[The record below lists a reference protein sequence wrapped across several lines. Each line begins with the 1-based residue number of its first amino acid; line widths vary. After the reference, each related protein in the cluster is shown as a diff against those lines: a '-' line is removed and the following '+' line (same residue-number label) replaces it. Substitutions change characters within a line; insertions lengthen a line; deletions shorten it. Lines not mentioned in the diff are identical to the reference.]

1 MNSGKKEINDY
12 KKFTIQIL
20 LFTAVLL
27 VYCAASM
34 TLFGRQMRYKAEKS
48 FLQSVRASSSG
59 LESEIGGKLYP
70 VRASLHTATG
80 FISSDGANV
89 PPEHYVDFLSKMN
102 SNMATECIFVF
113 DTEGNITFQDGTTG
127 KANDLPWF
135 SEVLKGKEVVD
146 AYYVSLNNVSGE
158 KFVISCPIW
167 GRGKVTGAITAVM
180 PVSIFT
186 EAATHNRMEWNAGY
200 ILINR
205 TGKILTVA
213 GLSALSP
220 ETVIFDSDSFS
231 FKENMT
237 EEAFFNEMEGGK
249 SGEFYCTAGSKDYY
263 VRYEP
268 LKGDR
273 WYLLSLVA
281 EVDRNFQ
288 INGMVNI
295 VEEQGM
301 GFVIA
306 FLIFVFLVVRAFLTE
321 LKSDSRSM
329 SKLQNDAEKD
339 LLTGV
344 YNKLSTEKYIREYME
359 KDGNSGLFYIIDL
372 DDFKKIN
379 DNYGHAFGDEV
390 LKTVGKRLITE
401 FRATDIV
408 GRLGGDE
415 FCVFLKDLTNE
426 EEKNVQIKRM
436 ATVFKDIYAG
446 EHVKYNPT
454 ASIGGAEFP
463 KYGRTF
469 EEIYRA
475 ADSALYDVKR
485 NGKNGIKIYERND
498 AANDGNG

>member
-1 MNSGKKEINDY
+1 MNPGKREISNY
-12 KKFTIQIL
+12 KRLTIQIV
-20 LFTAVLL
+20 LFTIALL
-27 VYCAASM
+27 VYCAVS
-34 TLFGRQMRYKAEKS
+34 TNLFGKQVRAKAEKS
-48 FLQSVRASSSG
+48 FLQSVKASFSG
-59 LESEIGGKLYP
+59 LENEIGAKLYP
-70 VRASLHTATG
+70 VRASLHTAAG

-102 SNMATECIFVF
+102 SNMATDCIFVF
-113 DTEGNITFQDGTTG
+113 DTEGNITFHDGTTG

-135 SEVLKGKEVVD
+135 DEVLQGREVVD
-146 AYYVSLNNVSGE
+146 AYYVSLNNIAGE
-158 KFVISCPIW
+158 KFVISCPIL
-167 GRGKVTGAITAVM
+167 GKGKVTGAITAIM
-180 PVSIFT
+180 PVSLFA
-186 EAATHNRMEWNAGY
+186 EAASHNRMEWNAGY

-205 TGKILTVA
+205 VGKVLAITGISVLSQDKVMFDNDAFKFKGNTTV
-213 GLSALSP
+213 
-220 ETVIFDSDSFS
+220 ESF
-231 FKENMT
+231 T
-237 EEAFFNEMEGGK
+237 NEMEGGK
-249 SGEFYCTAGSKDYY
+249 SGEFYCTIGSKDYY

-281 EVDRNFQ
+281 EEHRNTQ
-288 INGMVNI
+288 INSLVNI

-359 KDGNSGLFYIIDL
+359 KGGSSGLFYIIDL

-401 FRATDIV
+401 FRATDII

-415 FCVFLKDLTNE
+415 FCVFLKDLANE
-426 EEKNVQIKRM
+426 EEKNVQIERM
-436 ATVFKDIYAG
+436 AKVFKDIYAG

-463 KYGRTF
+463 KYGKTF

-485 NGKNGIKIYERND
+485 NGKNGIKIYERN
-498 AANDGNG
+498 G

>member
-1 MNSGKKEINDY
+1 MNSGKKEINNY
-12 KKFTIQIL
+12 KRLTIQIV
-20 LFTAVLL
+20 LFTVALL
-27 VYCAASM
+27 VYCAVS
-34 TLFGRQMRYKAEKS
+34 TSLFGKQVRAKAEKS
-48 FLQSVRASSSG
+48 FLQSVKASSSG
-59 LESEIGGKLYP
+59 LENEIGGKLYP
-70 VRASLHTATG
+70 VRASLHTAAG

-102 SNMATECIFVF
+102 SNMATDCIFVF
-113 DTEGNITFQDGTTG
+113 DTDGNITFHDGTTG
-127 KANDLPWF
+127 QANDLPWF
-135 SEVLKGKEVVD
+135 NEVLQGREVVD
-146 AYYVSLNNVSGE
+146 AYYVSLNNIAGE

-167 GRGKVTGAITAVM
+167 GKGKVTGAITAIM
-180 PVSIFT
+180 PVSLFT
-186 EAATHNRMEWNAGY
+186 EAASHNRMEWNAGY

-205 TGKILTVA
+205 VGKVLALTGISVLSQDKAMFDNDAFKFKGNTTV
-213 GLSALSP
+213 
-220 ETVIFDSDSFS
+220 ESFT
-231 FKENMT
+231 KEI
-237 EEAFFNEMEGGK
+237 EGGK
-249 SGEFYCTAGSKDYY
+249 SGEFYCTIGSKDYY

-281 EVDRNFQ
+281 EEHRNTQ
-288 INGMVNI
+288 INSLVNI

-359 KDGNSGLFYIIDL
+359 KGGSSGLFYIIDL

-401 FRATDIV
+401 FRATDII

-415 FCVFLKDLTNE
+415 FCVFLKDLANE
-426 EEKNVQIKRM
+426 EEKNVQIERM
-436 ATVFKDIYAG
+436 AKVFKDIYAG

-463 KYGRTF
+463 KYGKTF

-485 NGKNGIKIYERND
+485 NGKNGIKIYERN
-498 AANDGNG
+498 G

>member
-1 MNSGKKEINDY
+1 MNPGKREISNY
-12 KKFTIQIL
+12 KRLTIQIV
-20 LFTAVLL
+20 LFTIALL
-27 VYCAASM
+27 VYCAVS
-34 TLFGRQMRYKAEKS
+34 TNLFGKQVRAKAEKS
-48 FLQSVRASSSG
+48 FLQSVKASYSG
-59 LESEIGGKLYP
+59 LENEIGAKLYP
-70 VRASLHTATG
+70 VRASLHTAAG

-102 SNMATECIFVF
+102 SNMATDCIFVF
-113 DTEGNITFQDGTTG
+113 DTEGNITFNDGTTV
-127 KANDLPWF
+127 KSNDLAWF
-135 SEVLKGKEVVD
+135 DEVMQGREVVD
-146 AYYVSLNNVSGE
+146 AYYVSLNNIAGE

-167 GRGKVTGAITAVM
+167 GKGKVTGAITAIM
-180 PVSIFT
+180 PVSLFA
-186 EAATHNRMEWNAGY
+186 EAASHNRMEWNAGY

-205 TGKILTVA
+205 VGKVLAITGISVFSQDK
-213 GLSALSP
+213 
-220 ETVIFDSDSFS
+220 VIFDSDAFKFKGNTTVESF
-231 FKENMT
+231 T
-237 EEAFFNEMEGGK
+237 NEMEGGK
-249 SGEFYCTAGSKDYY
+249 SGEFYCTIGSKDYY

-281 EVDRNFQ
+281 EEHRNTQ
-288 INGMVNI
+288 INSLVNI

-306 FLIFVFLVVRAFLTE
+306 FLIFVFLVARAFLTE

-359 KDGNSGLFYIIDL
+359 KGGSSGLFYIIDL

-401 FRATDIV
+401 FRATDII

-415 FCVFLKDLTNE
+415 FCVFLKDLANE
-426 EEKNVQIKRM
+426 EEKNVQIERM
-436 ATVFKDIYAG
+436 AKVFKDIYAG

-463 KYGRTF
+463 KYGKTF

-498 AANDGNG
+498 VAN